1 MILRIGTQAV
11 LLAAFLG
18 ALVLPSPASAF
29 DRRTSYSLSRC
40 IMGGYYEK
48 TGAIDKA
55 IEEYKSAARF
65 DRQNAL
71 PHIGLASA
79 YLKKNDLTRAAEE
92 LTLASKVDPDAAE
105 PHAVLALVYFSQ
117 GKTDEAGR
125 EYGKALEMASRL
137 DPTNITIYKSLAAL
151 YVERNDLAAAE
162 RTYKLIIGLAPSDPE
177 AVFFLANVYD
187 EQHKNDEAVK
197 YLKKAI
203 ELKPD
208 YHQALN
214 YLGYLYVDGNTNL
227 DEAGR
232 LIDKALALDP
242 GNGAYIDS
250 HGWLLY
256 RRGKYKEA
264 AVDLEKAASVIQDP
278 VIYDHLGDTYSKLS
292 DGAKA
297 QANWGKSLELDAKQE
312 QVRKKL
318 ESAKKAAGTQQGAQ
332 NGISR

>member
-1 MILRIGTQAV
+1 MILRIGTRAV

-18 ALVLPSPASAF
+18 ALFFSSPASAF
-29 DRRTSYSLSRC
+29 DKRTSYSLSRC

-55 IEEYKSAARF
+55 IEEYKRASTF

-71 PHIGLASA
+71 PHLGLASA
-79 YLKKNDLTRAAEE
+79 YLKKNDLTKAADE
-92 LTLASKVDPDAAE
+92 LILASKADPDAAE
-105 PHAVLALVYFSQ
+105 PHAVLALLYFSQ
-117 GKTDEAGR
+117 GRNEEAGR

-137 DPTNITIYKSLAAL
+137 DPTNVTIYRNLAAL
-151 YVERNDLAAAE
+151 YVERNDLVAAE
-162 RTYKLIIGLAPSDPE
+162 RTYKLILELTPSDHE
-177 AVFFLANVYD
+177 ANFFLANVYD
-187 EQHKNDEAVK
+187 EQHRNDEAVK
-197 YLKKAI
+197 YLKQAI
-203 ELKPD
+203 ALKPD

-214 YLGYLYVDGNTNL
+214 YLGYLYVDWNTNL

-264 AVDLEKAASVIQDP
+264 AVDLEKAVSFVQDP
-278 VIYDHLGDTYSKLS
+278 VIYDHLGDAYSKLH
-292 DGAKA
+292 DPAKA
-297 QANWGKSLELDAKQE
+297 QANWAKSLELDAKQE
-312 QVRKKL
+312 QVRNKL
-318 ESAKKAAGTQQGAQ
+318 ESVNKTMGTQRGAHD
-332 NGISR
+332 GISR